1 MLELNF
7 QEFEPLDTE
16 NWLIPGAYS
25 YNNIRKIVNNVS
37 LSNINIKIL
46 QLSDLSK
53 FCFDVEVL
61 FRIIPVRYIWVHA
74 LQVFKTV
81 KLQLPTLD

>member
-25 YNNIRKIVNNVS
+25 YNNIPKIVNNVS
-37 LSNINIKIL
+37 LSNININIL
-46 QLSDLSK
+46 Q
-53 FCFDVEVL
+53 
-61 FRIIPVRYIWVHA
+61 
-74 LQVFKTV
+74 
-81 KLQLPTLD
+81 